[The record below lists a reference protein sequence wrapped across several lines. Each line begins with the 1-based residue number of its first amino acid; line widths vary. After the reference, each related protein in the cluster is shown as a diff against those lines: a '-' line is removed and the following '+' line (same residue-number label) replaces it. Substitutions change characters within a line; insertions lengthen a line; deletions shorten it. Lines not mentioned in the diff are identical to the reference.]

1 MEPIYIIAIVVFAII
16 FVLVI
21 ACVYML
27 SKQHMFAEE
36 ERAELNAVYS
46 DPNLAKMEYDIA
58 FYDDIPTRTQK
69 TEGDTQVTI
78 EDVMDDGSHAP
89 GGAVFTKVDDGM
101 EEISGHYEEDK

>member
-21 ACVYML
+21 ACVYVL

-58 FYDDIPTRTQK
+58 FYDDIPIRTQK

-78 EDVMDDGSHAP
+78 EDVMGDGSHAP

>member
-21 ACVYML
+21 ACVYVL

-46 DPNLAKMEYDIA
+46 DP
-58 FYDDIPTRTQK
+58 IPTRTQK